1 MYKAPGDLRRF
12 ELSALA
18 FGALI
23 ILIVLSQWA
32 SDVFVIDSSSGLIIN
47 ITWLLLEFVALVIGI
62 GLTISPYIL
71 IGLLSGLIPR
81 GEGTRSIQIVALF
94 VTIGTVMTAVWL
106 YRYYV
111 STMSVDPT
119 FPSPLIFAVLPAY
132 IFVGAG
138 IVYGLVVLASLRWTK
153 TRS

>member
-1 MYKAPGDLRRF
+1 MNKAPDDLRRL
-12 ELSALA
+12 ELSVLS

-23 ILIVLSQWA
+23 ILIVLSRWA
-32 SDVFVIDSSSGLIIN
+32 SDVFVIDSNSGVIVN
-47 ITWLLLEFVALVIGI
+47 IAWLLFEFVALVIGI

-111 STMSVDPT
+111 STMSVDPN

-138 IVYGLVVLASLRWTK
+138 IVYGVVVLVSLRWAK
-153 TRS
+153 PRS